1 MKTSESIKE
10 LAAALSIAQGQIKGA
25 KKSADNPFFKSSYAD
40 LSECLD
46 AIQEPAAKNGLS
58 LVFNFKTDFVGADPA
73 NYINYQLFHTS
84 GQFIESE
91 WVLMFMKDKTP
102 QGFGSSCT
110 YYKRQLVK
118 AIYQIPEIDDDGNQ
132 QSIQKPIQQQRP
144 PVKNYAP
151 GASAPIQTS
160 SHQAGIQ
167 K

>member
-1 MKTSESIKE
+1 MKTSENTNA
-10 LAAALSIAQGQIKGA
+10 LATSLAKAQGEIKGA
-25 KKSADNPFFKSSYAD
+25 KKSADNPFFKSTYAD
-40 LSECLD
+40 LSECLE
-46 AIQEPAAKNGLS
+46 AIQEPAFKNGLS
-58 LVFNFKTDFVGADPA
+58 TVFNFKTEFIGDRPA
-73 NYINYQLFHTS
+73 SYIQYRLNHET
-84 GQFIESE
+84 GQFIESD
-91 WVLMFMKDKTP
+91 WILMFMKDQTP

-151 GASAPIQTS
+151 GATNRTEASTV
-160 SHQAGIQ
+160 GIQ

>member
-1 MKTSESIKE
+1 MKTSESIKD
-10 LAAALSIAQGQIKGA
+10 LSAALSLAQGQIKGA
-25 KKSADNPFFKSSYAD
+25 KKSADNPFFKSTYAD

-46 AIQEPAAKNGLS
+46 AIQDPAKNNGLS
-58 LVFNFKTDFVGADPA
+58 LIFNFKTEFIGDRPA
-73 NYINYQLFHTS
+73 NYIQYQLFHST
-84 GQFIESE
+84 GQFIESD
-91 WVLMFMKDKTP
+91 WILMFMKDQTP

-132 QSIQKPIQQQRP
+132 QSIQKPVQQQRP

-151 GASAPIQTS
+151 GAINKTETNNL
-160 SHQAGIQ
+160 GVQ